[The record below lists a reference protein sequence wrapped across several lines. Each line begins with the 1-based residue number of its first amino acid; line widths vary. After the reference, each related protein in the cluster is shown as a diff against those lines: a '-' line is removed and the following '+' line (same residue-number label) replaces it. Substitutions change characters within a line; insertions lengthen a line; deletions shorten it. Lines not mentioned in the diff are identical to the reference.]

1 MIQRVYA
8 HSPLLLTA
16 IQAVRPFAET
26 EHGDFLKVAIS
37 ETNTN
42 SRRTR
47 CRAVSPIN
55 KAAKVTPCP
64 YCRTPYTQ
72 VFWSAVI
79 QCACAHSPL
88 LLTAIQ
94 AVRPFAETEHG
105 DFLKVAISETNTNS
119 RRTRCRAVSPIN
131 KAAKVT
137 PCPYCHTPYHLPNS
151 TDRSARQSMIR
162 HGIRS

>member
-1 MIQRVYA
+1 VIQRVYA

-79 QCACAHSPL
+79 QCACALSPL

-137 PCPYCHTPYHLPNS
+137 PCPYCRTPYHLPNS